1 MLAGKAVQGGA
12 VAPPFHLRLWQKG
25 GLLRASRLF
34 SVAESSSRLLAAP
47 FLSLFHGSEA
57 STELIQDSTWSS
69 APWQAAAT
77 SPQAGTQ
84 RQRGSEGENRS
95 KSRSKVGR
103 NASNSPDFARESS
116 LKSPNVRGLRVDD
129 QELEAPEVPSERQAM
144 VRWCRGALS
153 LFFEGV
159 FLAKGLSQGP
169 RALRDAVHGATAR
182 ATGEGSEAGFG
193 SRDAFDTWNH
203 VKSHAKE
210 AKSGRAGA
218 KSGGR
223 RRKSVCD
230 A

>member
-69 APWQAAAT
+69 APWRAAAT

-144 VRWCRGALS
+144 VCVFWSSFAL
-153 LFFEGV
+153 FEGV

-193 SRDAFDTWNH
+193 SRDAFEAGWNH

-230 A
+230 S

>member
-1 MLAGKAVQGGA
+1 MGRKPPQSSSKTRHGA
-12 VAPPFHLRLWQKG
+12 VRHGKLQRLHRRPGLSVREAPKVKTGR
-25 GLLRASRLF
+25 
-34 SVAESSSRLLAAP
+34 
-47 FLSLFHGSEA
+47 
-57 STELIQDSTWSS
+57 
-69 APWQAAAT
+69 
-77 SPQAGTQ
+77 
-84 RQRGSEGENRS
+84 
-95 KSRSKVGR
+95 KVGR
-103 NASNSPDFARESS
+103 
-116 LKSPNVRGLRVDD
+116 KSVETHRTAPNVRGLRVDD

-193 SRDAFDTWNH
+193 SRDAFDTGWNH